1 MIPLR
6 YQGVAM
12 KLKFPAM
19 IILAVL
25 SSLST
30 ASLYA
35 QTQRFADATTSEPQ
49 LERLAELA
57 SDQFKAVTRINGA
70 PNDTI
75 FGQRASGFENANAD
89 TPANDQQAARF
100 LTQATFGP
108 TISEM
113 GLVKS
118 IGYSAWIDQQ
128 IALPQTLHRVELEN
142 FVVAQMQTGTIS
154 ATQARGARIE
164 RWFASAIGGSDQL
177 RQRMSFALSQILV
190 VSDVGPLLKEP
201 LSVAEYNDILTR
213 HSFGSYQ
220 DLLSDVTYTP
230 MMGRYLTALRNQK
243 TDWTLVGST
252 LTPSLVSPDENF
264 AREIM
269 QLFSIGLIQRNRNF
283 TPVLSGGLPVPTYTQ
298 DIITQTARAFTGLT
312 YSCSA
317 PVNYGAF
324 TLSHNCGC
332 TGIACNFS
340 TTAFFSTPPRRPGI
354 GGETTPLLHP
364 DIYRPMMCN
373 PRYADTGR
381 SQTAANNY
389 AVLPAPIASK
399 PIIGGVS
406 IQPSPVAC
414 YSTTPAGDQQ
424 ACVNYCDDQV
434 GTVVETLANH
444 PNVAPFIAR
453 QLIQRFVSSNPSSG
467 YIDRVAAVFEND
479 GSNARGNLGAVI
491 RAILLDTEAR
501 SNTPANNFGKLREP
515 LLRLTAMWRAFDAR
529 PSSSGALGVSSV
541 ENAFVQRPLGASSV
555 FNFYEPDF
563 QQPGEIANAGLF
575 SPELQIVD
583 ESTAIS
589 AADALYAFVFSGY
602 NTNPATSTPFA
613 IPSNRLYLPPEAIDQ
628 LPESNAALLDALNTR
643 MLAGQMRPTTRTTL
657 LTMLNAMSTADKR
670 RRALSAIHLIAV
682 SPEFA
687 VQR

>member
-1 MIPLR
+1 
-6 YQGVAM
+6 M
-12 KLKFPAM
+12 KTNSKIFM
-19 IILAVL
+19 LAL
-25 SSLST
+25 MFGIACGT
-30 ASLYA
+30 AHA
-35 QTQRFADATTSEPQ
+35 QIQRFADATTSEPE
-49 LERLAELA
+49 LERLAERA
-57 SDQFKAVTRINGA
+57 PAQIKALTAIDGT
-70 PNDTI
+70 PNDLI
-75 FGQRASGFENANAD
+75 FGQRAANFENANAD
-89 TPANDQQAARF
+89 TPANDEQAARF

-108 TISEM
+108 TLAEM
-113 GLVKS
+113 GVVKS
-118 IGYSAWIDQQ
+118 IGYSAWFDQQ
-128 IALPQTLHRVELEN
+128 IALAPTLHRVELEN
-142 FVVAQMQTGTIS
+142 FVIAQLQTGTVS
-154 ATQARGARIE
+154 TTQARGARIE

-177 RQRMSFALSQILV
+177 RQRMAFALSQILV
-190 VSDVGPLLKEP
+190 ISDIGPLLKEP

-213 HSFGSYQ
+213 GSFGNYQ
-220 DLLSDVTYTP
+220 NLLREVTYTP

-243 TDWTLVGST
+243 TDWTLVGSV

-269 QLFSIGLIQRNRNF
+269 QLFSIGLIRRNRDF
-283 TPVLSGGLPVPTYTQ
+283 SPVLAGGIPVPTYTQ

-340 TTAFFSTPPRRPGI
+340 VTAFFSTPPRRPGT

-389 AVLPAPIASK
+389 AVLPAPIGSK
-399 PIIGGVS
+399 SIIGGVT

-414 YSTTPAGDQQ
+414 YTTTPAGDQQ

-444 PNVAPFIAR
+444 PNVAPFMAR
-453 QLIQRFVSSNPSSG
+453 QLIQRFVTSNPSAA

-515 LLRLTAMWRAFDAR
+515 LLRLTAMWRAFDAQ
-529 PSSSGALGVSSV
+529 PSSSGALGLSSV

-563 QQPGEIANAGLF
+563 QQPGEITNAGLF

-602 NTNPATSTPFA
+602 NTNPAASTPFA

-628 LPESNAALLDALNTR
+628 LPESNAALVDALNTR

-670 RRALSAIHLIAV
+670 RRALSAIHLMAI

>member
-1 MIPLR
+1 MKANSKIFMLALMF
-6 YQGVAM
+6 GVACG
-12 KLKFPAM
+12 
-19 IILAVL
+19 
-25 SSLST
+25 T
-30 ASLYA
+30 AHG
-35 QTQRFADATTSEPQ
+35 QIQRFADATTSEPE
-49 LERLAELA
+49 LDRLAELA
-57 SDQFKAVTRINGA
+57 LGQFKAVTAVNGA
-70 PNDTI
+70 PNDII
-75 FGQRASGFENANAD
+75 FGQRAGNFENANAD

-108 TISEM
+108 TLDDM
-113 GLVKS
+113 GVVKS

-128 IALPQTLHRVELEN
+128 IALAPTLHRVELEN
-142 FVVAQMQTGTIS
+142 FVIAQLQTGTVS
-154 ATQARGARIE
+154 ATQARGTRVE
-164 RWFASAIGGSDQL
+164 RWFAAAIGGSDQL
-177 RQRMSFALSQILV
+177 RQRMAFALSQILV

-201 LSVAEYNDILTR
+201 ISVAEYSDILTR
-213 HSFGSYQ
+213 NSFGSYQ
-220 DLLSDVTYTP
+220 NLLQDVTYTP

-243 TDWTLVGST
+243 TDWTFVGSV
-252 LTPSLVSPDENF
+252 LAPSLVSPDENF

-269 QLFSIGLIQRNRNF
+269 QLFSIGLIRRNRDF
-283 TPVLSGGLPVPTYTQ
+283 SPVLIGGVPVPTYTQ

-324 TLSHNCGC
+324 TLAHNCGC

-340 TTAFFSTPPRRPGI
+340 TTAFFSTPPRRPGT

-381 SQTAANNY
+381 SQTATNSY
-389 AVLPAPIASK
+389 AALPAPFGSKSIIAG
-399 PIIGGVS
+399 ITIE
-406 IQPSPVAC
+406 PSPVAC
-414 YSTTPAGDQQ
+414 YSTTPATDQQ
-424 ACVNYCDDQV
+424 ACVNYCNDQV
-434 GTVVETLANH
+434 GTVVDTLANH
-444 PNVAPFIAR
+444 PNVAPFIVR
-453 QLIQRFVSSNPSSG
+453 QLIQRFVSSNPSSA

-479 GSNARGNLGAVI
+479 GSNVRGNLGAVI

-515 LLRLTAMWRAFDAR
+515 LLRLTAIWRAFDVQ
-529 PSSSGALGVSSV
+529 PGSSGAFGISSP
-541 ENAFVQRPLGASSV
+541 ETAFVQRPLGASSV

-589 AADALYAFVFSGY
+589 AADALYTMVFSGY
-602 NTNPATSTPFA
+602 NTNPSASTPFTA
-613 IPSNRLYLPPEAIDQ
+613 PSNRAYLPPEAIDQ
-628 LPESNAALLDALNTR
+628 LPESNTALLDALNIR
-643 MLAGQMRPTTRTTL
+643 MLSSQMRPETRTTL
-657 LTMLNAMSTADKR
+657 LTLLNGMSTADKR
-670 RRALSAIHLIAV
+670 RRALSAIHLIAI

>member
-1 MIPLR
+1 
-6 YQGVAM
+6 M
-12 KLKFPAM
+12 KLNFLGWL
-19 IILAVL
+19 IVAVL
-25 SSLST
+25 SITS
-30 ASLYA
+30 ASVCA
-35 QTQRFADATTSEPQ
+35 QTQRFADASTSEPELEQ
-49 LERLAELA
+49 LATHAPE
-57 SDQFKAVTRINGA
+57 QFKALTAVNGA
-70 PNDTI
+70 PNDII
-75 FGQRASGFENANAD
+75 FGQRAASFENANAD

-108 TISEM
+108 TISDM

-128 IALPQTLHRVELEN
+128 IALAPTLHRVELEN
-142 FVVAQMQTGTIS
+142 FVIAQMQTGTIS
-154 ATQARGARIE
+154 ATQARGARME

-177 RQRMSFALSQILV
+177 RQRMAFALSQILV
-190 VSDVGPLLKEP
+190 ISDVGPLLKEP

-213 HSFGSYQ
+213 DSFGSYQ
-220 DLLSDVTYTP
+220 DLLTDVTYTP

-243 TDWTLVGST
+243 TDWTLVGSV

-269 QLFSIGLIQRNRNF
+269 QLFSIGLIRRNRNF

-340 TTAFFSTPPRRPGI
+340 TTAFFSTPPRRGGI

-389 AVLPAPIASK
+389 AVLPASIASK

-414 YSTTPAGDQQ
+414 YSTTPAADQQ
-424 ACVNYCDDQV
+424 ACVNYCNGQV
-434 GTVVETLANH
+434 ETVVETLANH
-444 PNVAPFIAR
+444 PNVAPFMAR
-453 QLIQRFVSSNPSSG
+453 QLIQRFVSSNPSAG

-479 GSNARGNLGAVI
+479 GTNTRGNLGAVI
-491 RAILLDTEAR
+491 RALLLDTEAR

-515 LLRLTAMWRAFDAR
+515 LLRLTAIWRAF
-529 PSSSGALGVSSV
+529 GALAGNNGGFGVATV

-589 AADALYAFVFSGY
+589 AADALYEFVFSGY
-602 NTNPATSTPFA
+602 NTNPAASTPFT
-613 IPSNRLYLPPEAIDQ
+613 IPNGRAYLPPEVIEQ
-628 LPESNAALLDALNTR
+628 LPESNALLLETLNTR

-657 LTMLNAMSTADKR
+657 LTLLNGMSSTDKR

>member
-1 MIPLR
+1 MKAKNYRFGFALVL
-6 YQGVAM
+6 GVA
-12 KLKFPAM
+12 FTHAD
-19 IILAVL
+19 
-25 SSLST
+25 
-30 ASLYA
+30 A
-35 QTQRFADATTSEPQ
+35 QIQRFADASMLEPELEQ
-49 LERLAELA
+49 LAQRAPN
-57 SDQFKAVTRINGA
+57 QFKALTELGGEPDDI
-70 PNDTI
+70 I
-75 FGQRASGFENANAD
+75 FGQRAGNFENANAD
-89 TPANDQQAARF
+89 TPANDHQAARF

-108 TISEM
+108 TLSDM
-113 GLVKS
+113 NVVKS
-118 IGYSAWIDQQ
+118 IGYTAWINLQ
-128 IALPQTLHRVELEN
+128 IALAPTLHRVELEN
-142 FVVAQMQTGTIS
+142 LVIAQLQSGTVS
-154 ATQARGARIE
+154 ATQARGARME

-177 RQRMSFALSQILV
+177 RQRMAFALSQILV

-201 LSVAEYNDILTR
+201 LSVAEYSDILTR
-213 HSFGSYQ
+213 HSFGRYQ

-243 TDWTLVGST
+243 TDWTLVGSV

-269 QLFSIGLIQRNRNF
+269 QLFSIGLIRRNRDF
-283 TPVLSGGLPVPTYTQ
+283 SPVLSGGIPVSTYTQ

-340 TTAFFSTPPRRPGI
+340 TTAFFSTPPRRPGT

-389 AVLPAPIASK
+389 AVLLAPNNIKS
-399 PIIGGVS
+399 IIGGVT
-406 IQPSPVAC
+406 IPPSPVAC
-414 YSTTPAGDQQ
+414 YSTTPAADQQ
-424 ACVNYCDDQV
+424 ACVNYCTGQV
-434 GTVVETLANH
+434 DTVVSTLANH
-444 PNVAPFIAR
+444 PNVAPFMAR
-453 QLIQRFVSSNPSSG
+453 QLIQRFVSSNPSAA

-479 GSNARGNLGAVI
+479 GRNIRGNLGAVI

-501 SNTPANNFGKLREP
+501 SNTPTNNFGKLREP
-515 LLRLTAMWRAFDAR
+515 LLRLTAIWRAFDAQL
-529 PSSSGALGVSSV
+529 SSSGTLGVSAI
-541 ENAFVQRPLGASSV
+541 ETAFVQRPLGASSV

-589 AADALYAFVFSGY
+589 AADALYTFVFSGY
-602 NTNPATSTPFA
+602 NTNPAASTPFTT
-613 IPSNRLYLPPEAIDQ
+613 PNNRAYLPPEAIDQ
-628 LPESNAALLDALNTR
+628 LPESNSAMLDALNTR
-643 MLAGQMRPTTRTTL
+643 LLAGQMLPQTRTTL
-657 LTMLNAMSTADKR
+657 MTLLDVGMATADKR
-670 RRALSAIHLIAV
+670 RRALSAIHLIAM

>member
-1 MIPLR
+1 
-6 YQGVAM
+6 M
-12 KLKFPAM
+12 KAKSAIATFM
-19 IILAVL
+19 VILGIAC
-25 SSLST
+25 T
-30 ASLYA
+30 AAYG
-35 QTQRFADATTSEPQ
+35 QTQRLADTTISEPT
-49 LERLAELA
+49 LEELAERVPQ
-57 SDQFKAVTRINGA
+57 QFKALTTINAA
-70 PNDTI
+70 PNDI
-75 FGQRASGFENANAD
+75 LFGGRAGNFENANPD
-89 TPANDQQAARF
+89 TPANDQEAARF

-108 TISEM
+108 TIADM
-113 GLVKS
+113 GVVKS

-128 IALPQTLHRVELEN
+128 MALVPTLHRVELEN
-142 FVVAQMQTGTIS
+142 FAIAQLQTGTYS
-154 ATQARGARIE
+154 ATQGRGARIE
-164 RWFASAIGGSDQL
+164 RWFASAIGGPDQL
-177 RQRMSFALSQILV
+177 RQRMSFALSQIVV

-213 HSFGSYQ
+213 HSFGRYQ
-220 DLLSDVTYTP
+220 DLLQDVTYTP

-243 TDWTLVGST
+243 TDWTLVNNV

-269 QLFSIGLIQRNRNF
+269 QLFSIGLIQRNRDF
-283 TPVLSGGLPVPTYTQ
+283 TPVLSGGLPVSTYTQ

-340 TTAFFSTPPRRPGI
+340 TTAFFSTPPRRPGTN
-354 GGETTPLLHP
+354 GETTPLLHP

-381 SQTAANNY
+381 SQTAVNNY
-389 AVLPAPIASK
+389 AVLQAPIGSK
-399 PIIGGVS
+399 SIIGGVI

-414 YSTTPAGDQQ
+414 YSTTPATDQQ
-424 ACVNYCDDQV
+424 ACVNYCNSQV

-453 QLIQRFVSSNPSSG
+453 QLIQRFVSSNPSSA
-467 YIDRVAAVFEND
+467 YIDRVAGVFEND
-479 GSNARGNLGAVI
+479 GSNARGNLSAVI
-491 RAILLDTEAR
+491 RAVLLDSEAR
-501 SNTPANNFGKLREP
+501 SNTPVNSFGKLREP
-515 LLRLTAMWRAFDAR
+515 LLRLTAMWRAFDAQ

-602 NTNPATSTPFA
+602 NTNPSSSTPFA
-613 IPSNRLYLPPEAIDQ
+613 IPSSRLYLPPEAIDP
-628 LPESNAALLDALNTR
+628 LPESNAALVEALNTR

-670 RRALSAIHLIAV
+670 RRALSAIHLIAI